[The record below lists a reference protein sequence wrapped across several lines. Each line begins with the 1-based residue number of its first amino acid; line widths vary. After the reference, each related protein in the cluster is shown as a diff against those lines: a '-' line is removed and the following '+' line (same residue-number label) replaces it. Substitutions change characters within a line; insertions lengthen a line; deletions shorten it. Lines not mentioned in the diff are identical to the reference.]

1 MKPKSKWLK
10 VHALR
15 LIDYERWYALQ
26 IALHVKSGNYGA
38 AGAMAGA
45 SHRTWHLVSEALED
59 HPKFEPTPIRFNI
72 IEAYYAAT
80 FARLRRNR
88 TGNID
93 LSLAANPADY
103 SPTVTEVKAKFSES
117 FGKQKLPTDWT
128 IRKTLKALKLSL
140 RKDEHRGPHG
150 PWGVAARE
158 ASAARQKK
166 RQKRRERVGRTT
178 RARDR

>member
-1 MKPKSKWLK
+1 

-38 AGAMAGA
+38 AGAMAGD
-45 SHRTWHLVSEALED
+45 SPRTWHLVGEALED

-80 FARLRRNR
+80 FACVNRN
-88 TGNID
+88 GGINLDGID
-93 LSLAANPADY
+93 RPED
-103 SPTVTEVKAKFSES
+103 SPTVAEVKAKFIES

-140 RKDEHRGPHG
+140 RKDEHRGPRG
-150 PWGVAARE
+150 PWSIAARE
-158 ASAARQKK
+158 NCAAR
-166 RQKRRERVGRTT
+166 RRERVGRTT